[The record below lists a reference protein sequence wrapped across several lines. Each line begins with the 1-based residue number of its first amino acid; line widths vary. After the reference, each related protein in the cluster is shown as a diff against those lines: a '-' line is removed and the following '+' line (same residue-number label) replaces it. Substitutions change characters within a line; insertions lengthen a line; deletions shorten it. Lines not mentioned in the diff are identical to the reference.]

1 MKAVQVEAV
10 QVKAVQVKAVQAE
23 AGYRKVAV
31 AAATEA
37 VKCVGGDC
45 HSFGLLEPKSK
56 EEVLVVQVEAA
67 QIQPG
72 SPTEYGIQ
80 QELHL

>member
-1 MKAVQVEAV
+1 M
-10 QVKAVQVKAVQAE
+10 E

-45 HSFGLLEPKSK
+45 HSSGRLEPKSMK
-56 EEVLVVQVEAA
+56 EVLVV
-67 QIQPG
+67 
-72 SPTEYGIQ
+72 
-80 QELHL
+80 